1 VSHVV
6 RCGGEHAAGCGN
18 LHVESVGELVAL
30 ASIRAQQA
38 DGGLVERDPALLVG
52 LGVLLPRLAAF
63 SRNGAAHVQHRTI
76 QVEIIPAQGAQLSA
90 TGAGRHGQPHQ
101 HAPPQVHRERCGGEP
116 LLAVEG
122 VDGDCASLRG
132 GSAASSGLT
141 AIQWKAS
148 IVSPESRETGSSPSG
163 RTWRRITPS

>member
-1 VSHVV
+1 VI
-6 RCGGEHAAGCGN
+6 RRGGEHAAGCRD
-18 LHVESVGELVAL
+18 LHVERGGVLTTL

-38 DGGLVERDPALLVG
+38 GSGLVERDPALLVG